1 MGFLDRLLGREK
13 KEEMPAEPQMR
24 SEGTQ
29 PETEGMAE
37 PPPMA
42 PEPEGMAEPPPMPS
56 EPGGE
61 GRRTER
67 EDPM

>member
-1 MGFLDRLLGREK
+1 MGFLDKLLGREK

-29 PETEGMAE
+29 PETGGMAE
-37 PPPMA
+37 P
-42 PEPEGMAEPPPMPS
+42 ESMAEPPSMPS
-56 EPGGE
+56 EPGSE
-61 GRRTER
+61 GTRTER

>member
-13 KEEMPAEPQMR
+13 KAEDMPAEPQMPR
-24 SEGTQ
+24 EGAQ

-42 PEPEGMAEPPPMPS
+42 SEPEPGSEGT
-56 EPGGE
+56 G
-61 GRRTER
+61 TER
-67 EDPM
+67 RDPM

>member
-13 KEEMPAEPQMR
+13 KEEMPAEPMPAEPQMR
-24 SEGTQ
+24 GEGTQ

-42 PEPEGMAEPPPMPS
+42 SEPEPGSEGT
-56 EPGGE
+56 G
-61 GRRTER
+61 TER
-67 EDPM
+67 RDPM

>member
-29 PETEGMAE
+29 PETGGMA
-37 PPPMA
+37 
-42 PEPEGMAEPPPMPS
+42 EPEGMAEPPAMPS
-56 EPGGE
+56 EPGSE
-61 GRRTER
+61 GTGTER
-67 EDPM
+67 DDRM

>member
-29 PETEGMAE
+29 PEPESMPE

-42 PEPEGMAEPPPMPS
+42 EPPSMPS
-56 EPGGE
+56 EPGNE
-61 GRRTER
+61 GTRTER

>member
-42 PEPEGMAEPPPMPS
+42 SEPEPGSEGT
-56 EPGGE
+56 G
-61 GRRTER
+61 TER
-67 EDPM
+67 RDPM

>member
-29 PETEGMAE
+29 PEPEGMAE
-37 PPPMA
+37 P
-42 PEPEGMAEPPPMPS
+42 ESMAEPPPMPS
-56 EPGGE
+56 EPGRE
-61 GRRTER
+61 GTGTER

>member
-29 PETEGMAE
+29 PEPEGMGSEGMAE

-42 PEPEGMAEPPPMPS
+42 PEPGSEGTRP
-56 EPGGE
+56 
-61 GRRTER
+61 ER
-67 EDPM
+67 EEPM

>member
-29 PETEGMAE
+29 PE
-37 PPPMA
+37 
-42 PEPEGMAEPPPMPS
+42 PEGMAEPPPMPS
-56 EPGGE
+56 EPEPRTE
-61 GRRTER
+61 GTRTER

>member
-29 PETEGMAE
+29 PETEEIAE

-42 PEPEGMAEPPPMPS
+42 PEPGS
-56 EPGGE
+56 ESAG
-61 GRRTER
+61 TER
-67 EDPM
+67 QDPM

>member
-29 PETEGMAE
+29 PE
-37 PPPMA
+37 
-42 PEPEGMAEPPPMPS
+42 PEGMAEPPPMPS
-56 EPGGE
+56 EPGSE
-61 GRRTER
+61 GARTER